1 MINIKI
7 NDKEYSVEEGL
18 TVLQAAEKVG
28 VEIPRFC
35 AHEYLKPAGLCRM
48 CLVEIKGARK
58 LQTSCTTPVKEGLEV
73 WTESEAVVKAR
84 EEILKL
90 HFANHPID
98 CPECDQA
105 GECSLQEYYDK
116 YGFYKNPYIIKK
128 EKREKDIELSDK
140 LILDRERCILCL
152 RCVRFTEEILGDK
165 QLFVYE
171 RGNKSYISTYEEEK
185 ILSDYS
191 GNIAEICPVG
201 AITDRNFR
209 FKIRNWFLEKRE
221 TICPLCNRGCNI
233 YVETPK
239 DKPYLKN
246 YERFIRV
253 KSRDNSKI
261 NKSFICDTGRYKLKE
276 LEKRRNYKSIYN
288 MQNVNW
294 VRIKKILLE
303 HIVTLDTIILSSWL
317 TNGEIDLALSIFRE
331 YLNIK
336 DIFYWGRKEG
346 EEDNILI
353 KKDKNPNTYY
363 LKEKKVKNINDM
375 SSNLSNALIFGDFFE
390 DNPNIKKMMNDDS
403 FIIMVS
409 PYLPRDIEKINLL
422 LPVTNFFEKGGD
434 WTNFEGIIQKTK
446 PIFTP
451 EEEIKTEF
459 EILQIIDSL
468 LRKE

>member
-1 MINIKI
+1 MIKIKI
-7 NDKEYSVEEGL
+7 NDKEYSVKEGL
-18 TVLQAAEKVG
+18 TVLQAAEEVG
-28 VEIPRFC
+28 IEIPHFC

-84 EEILKL
+84 EEVLKL

-116 YGFYKNPYIIKK
+116 YGFYDNPYIIKK
-128 EKREKDIELSDK
+128 EKREKDMELSDN

-171 RGNKSYISTYEEEK
+171 RGNKSYISTYKGEK
-185 ILSDYS
+185 IISDYS

-201 AITDRNFR
+201 AITDKSFR
-209 FKIRNWFLEKRE
+209 FKIRSWFLEKRE
-221 TICPLCNRGCNI
+221 TICPLCSRGCNI
-233 YVETPK
+233 YIETPK
-239 DKPYLKN
+239 DKPYLDN
-246 YERFIRV
+246 YERLIRV
-253 KSRDNSKI
+253 KSGDNGEI
-261 NKSFICDTGRYKLKE
+261 NKSFICDTGRYKLAE
-276 LEKRRNYKSIYN
+276 IEKRRNYKAIYE

-317 TNGEIDLALSIFRE
+317 SNEEIDLALSVFRD

-336 DIFYWGRKEG
+336 NIFYWGRKDG

-353 KKDKNPNTYY
+353 RKDKNPNTTY
-363 LKEKKVKNINDM
+363 LIEKKVKNID
-375 SSNLSNALIFGDFFE
+375 SIDSRISNLLVFGDFFE
-390 DNPNIKKMMNDDS
+390 DNPSVKEMIGENS
-403 FIIMVS
+403 FIMMIS
-409 PYLPRDIEKINLL
+409 PYLPRDIGKINLL
-422 LPVTNFFEKGGD
+422 LPVTNFLEKGGN
-434 WTNFEGIIQKTK
+434 WTNYEGRGQTTK
-446 PIFTP
+446 PVFNP
-451 EEEIKTEF
+451 KEEIKTEF